1 MYQVSLKD
9 LYAKRYSIELGGIA
23 KELWCDG
30 YSWSYA
36 NQNRRNS
43 ALLYVAACEIEY
55 SYNNKI
61 FLTAKPGDFLYLPGG
76 AEYTCVFKKCDE
88 TVVYHGLSADFM
100 MRDEYGEQIVISGEI
115 MKMNEFFGPNI
126 MRQIEELHH
135 LYTMPEKPFPYICAN
150 LQLIMHGFA
159 LQDKKKGKCNPR
171 FIGISKGID
180 YMENDP
186 EQTKSVAE
194 VAEMCPVSIS
204 CFNRLFKEYSGMT
217 PIEYR
222 YAKKIEQA
230 MSMLVLDE
238 ESVKSVANALNFE
251 SPSYF
256 ARMFRKKTGMSP
268 SEYRNKCLKNE

>member
-1 MYQVSLKD
+1 MYQVSLNE
-9 LYAKRYSIELGGIA
+9 LYSKRYSIELGGIG
-23 KELWCDG
+23 KEWWSDG
-30 YSWSYA
+30 YRWSYK
-36 NQNRRNS
+36 NQKRRDS

-55 SYNNKI
+55 SYNNKV
-61 FLTAKPGDFLYLPGG
+61 FLTAKPGDFLYLPSGT
-76 AEYTCVFKKCDE
+76 EYTCVFKKCDE
-88 TVVYHGLSADFM
+88 TAAYHGLDADFM
-100 MRDEYGEQIVISGEI
+100 MRDEYGEPIVVSGEI

-126 MRQIEELHH
+126 LHQLEELHR
-135 LYTMPEKPFPYICAN
+135 LYTMPEKPFPYICAK
-150 LQLIMHGFA
+150 LQIIMHGFA

-186 EQTKSVAE
+186 EQTKSIAE

-268 SEYRNKCLKNE
+268 SEYRNKNLKKE